1 VPPEGATL
9 LVNGPTRARS
19 DSSPN
24 IKRTYGRGAGAGQSR
39 IAGMLAIVVVA
50 AALAAAVATMSTG
63 APAPPVYQL
72 ISTPTPP
79 TPPTPLI
86 PNDHGYARV
95 TAPSQ
100 TISCSISAE
109 LVACE
114 TSSKNWPSR
123 SNGQPFHTV
132 SVSADGKFQ
141 FVDADLGALAGK
153 QELQPGAYEAQGWS
167 VAATRNTIVFIND
180 RTGHGMQLSTQG
192 AQPF

>member
-1 VPPEGATL
+1 MPPEGATL

-24 IKRTYGRGAGAGQSR
+24 IKRTYGRGAGAGHSR

-50 AALAAAVATMSTG
+50 TALAAAVATMSTG

-72 ISTPTPP
+72 TSTPTPP

-109 LVACE
+109 LVANLPLRE
-114 TSSKNWPSR
+114 TRTLYSQWGDWFAWLNL
-123 SNGQPFHTV
+123 
-132 SVSADGKFQ
+132 
-141 FVDADLGALAGK
+141 LGLAACLAFA
-153 QELQPGAYEAQGWS
+153 LQPS
-167 VAATRNTIVFIND
+167 V
-180 RTGHGMQLSTQG
+180 TQR
-192 AQPF
+192 